1 MGPSPRPARHAEGTE
16 VTEAVVIEQ
25 PDRRAYIG
33 GSDIAAIM
41 GLGASY
47 RGAQATPF
55 TVWQRKVGEVSEPMD
70 AATELF
76 LRRRKR
82 WEGPIFEMLREE
94 FSAEI
99 VAMNQRYRDEEHP
112 FFACEIDFE
121 WKDPE
126 TGEINNGEV
135 KTVSPFAYGERFGWG
150 EAGTS
155 DIPVNYA
162 AQVMWGLGI
171 KKRRACIVPAMV
183 GLDNMIFYRVER
195 DDETIAAMRA
205 EALRFWNEHVLTRVP
220 PDPQTMKDLNALML
234 RKRGRPVELDSGMA
248 EKLKR
253 LKIVRDEIA
262 AFGIEEEHLAFDLGA
277 YVLSRWGA
285 PTDDQAAAGEE
296 DALIRYDGATLAT
309 WKKQRNATLDQ
320 KQLRAELPDV
330 AEKFTRETIFRVLR
344 FIKPKS
350 TGG

>member
-1 MGPSPRPARHAEGTE
+1 LSYQPN
-16 VTEAVVIEQ
+16 EQ

-47 RGAQATPF
+47 RGVQATPF
-55 TVWQRKVGEVSEPMD
+55 TVWQKKMGEVSEPMD
-70 AATELF
+70 PATELF
-76 LRRRKR
+76 LKRRKR

-99 VAMNQRYRDEEHP
+99 VAMNCRYRDEEYS
-112 FFACEIDFE
+112 FFACELDFE
-121 WKDPE
+121 WRDPE

-195 DDETIAAMRA
+195 DEETIAAMRA
-205 EALRFWNEHVLTRVP
+205 EALRFWNEHVLTRIP

-234 RKRGRPVELDSGMA
+234 RKRGRPVELDGVMA

-253 LKIVRDEIA
+253 LKMVRDEIA
-262 AFGIEEEHLAFDLGA
+262 AFELEEGSLAFDVGN
-277 YVLSRWGA
+277 YVLQRWEVPLDQVGA
-285 PTDDQAAAGEE
+285 DQE
-296 DALIRYDGATLAT
+296 DALIRYDGLTLAT
-309 WKKQRNATLDQ
+309 WKKQRKATLDQ
-320 KQLRAELPDV
+320 KRLRAELPDV
-330 AEKFTRETIFRVLR
+330 AAKFTRESVFRVLR
-344 FIKPKS
+344 FIKPK
-350 TGG
+350 

>member
-1 MGPSPRPARHAEGTE
+1 MSDQPTE
-16 VTEAVVIEQ
+16 Q
-25 PDRRAYIG
+25 LDRRAYIG

-41 GLGASY
+41 GMGASY
-47 RGAQATPF
+47 RGVQATPF
-55 TVWQRKVGEVSEPMD
+55 TVWQRKMGEVSEPMD

-99 VAMNQRYRDEEHP
+99 VAINQRYRDEEHP
-112 FFACEIDFE
+112 FFACELDFE
-121 WKDPE
+121 WRDPE

-171 KKRRACIVPAMV
+171 KKRRVCIVPAMV

-205 EALRFWNEHVLTRVP
+205 EALRFWNEHVLTRIP
-220 PDPQTMKDLNALML
+220 PDPQTMMDLNAQML
-234 RKRGRPVELDSGMA
+234 RKRGRPVELDDAMA

-253 LKIVRDEIA
+253 LKIIRNDIA
-262 AFGIEEEHLAFDLGA
+262 AFELEEVSLAFDVGN
-277 YVLSRWGA
+277 YVLKRWNAPLDQVGA
-285 PTDDQAAAGEE
+285 NQE
-296 DALIRYDGATLAT
+296 DALIRHDGLTLAT
-309 WKKQRNATLDQ
+309 WKKQRKETIDA
-320 KQLRAELPDV
+320 KRLRVELPDV
-330 AEKFTRETIFRVLR
+330 AAKFTRETVFRVLR
-344 FIKPKS
+344 FIKPKP
-350 TGG
+350 